1 LGALPQDTWNPEQYE
16 RFRSERSQPFF
27 DVLSL
32 VRARP
37 GLRVV
42 DLGCGTGELTRRLH
56 EHLYARETLGVDNSD
71 AMLAKAQAHAGG
83 GLSFE
88 KRDIAGFAEAPGGP
102 WDLVF
107 SNAALHWISGHDE
120 LVAKLT
126 RALAP
131 GGQIAIQ
138 VPAAHD
144 HPSHVAAAEV
154 AREEPFAKALG
165 GYVRYAPV
173 LPPEQYAHL
182 LDALGYREQHVRLQ
196 VYPHRL
202 ESREQVVEWMKG
214 SLLTDYEKRLSP
226 ELFARFLSRY
236 REILMPRLPDT
247 RPHFF
252 PFKRVLF
259 WAAR

>member
-1 LGALPQDTWNPEQYE
+1 LGALSSDAWKPSQYD
-16 RFRSERSQPFF
+16 RFRDERSLPFF
-27 DVLSL
+27 DLLAL
-32 VRARP
+32 VRGRP

-56 EHLYARETLGVDNSD
+56 EHLYARETLGVDSSD
-71 AMLAKAQAHAGG
+71 AMLAEARTRAGG

-88 KRDIAGFAEAPGGP
+88 RRSIEAFAEDPGDP

-107 SNAALHWISGHDE
+107 SNAALHWVPGHDE
-120 LVAKLT
+120 LVARLS

-131 GGQIAIQ
+131 GGQLAVQ

-144 HPSHVAAAEV
+144 HPSQLAAADV
-154 AREEPFAKALG
+154 AREEPFARALQ

-173 LPPEQYAHL
+173 LLPDQYAHL
-182 LDALGYREQHVRLQ
+182 LDALGFREQQVRLH
-196 VYPHRL
+196 VYGHHL
-202 ESREQVVEWMKG
+202 ESRDQVVEWMKG
-214 SLLTDYEKRLSP
+214 SLLTDYEKRLP
-226 ELFARFLSRY
+226 ADLFARFLARY
-236 REILMPRLPDT
+236 REVLMPRLPDT

-252 PFKRVLF
+252 PFKRILF

>member
-1 LGALPQDTWNPEQYE
+1 MGALPDDSWDPAQYE
-16 RFRSERSQPFF
+16 RFRDERSLPFF
-27 DVLSL
+27 DLLAL
-32 VRARP
+32 VRGRP

-56 EHLYARETLGVDNSD
+56 EHLYARETLGIDSSD

-88 KRDIAGFAEAPGGP
+88 KRTIDAFADAPGDP
-102 WDLVF
+102 WDVVF
-107 SNAALHWISGHDE
+107 SNAALHWVSGHDE

-144 HPSHVAAAEV
+144 HPSHLAAAEV
-154 AREEPFAKALG
+154 AREEPFAKALR

-173 LPPEQYAHL
+173 LLPEQYAHL
-182 LDALGYREQHVRLQ
+182 LDALGYREQQVRLQ
-196 VYPHRL
+196 VYGHHL
-202 ESREQVVEWMKG
+202 ESRDQVVEWMKG
-214 SLLTDYEKRLSP
+214 SLLTGYEKRLSP
-226 ELFARFLSRY
+226 ELFARFLDRY
-236 REILMPRLPDT
+236 REVLMPRLPDT

-252 PFKRVLF
+252 PFKRILF
-259 WAAR
+259 WAAL

>member
-1 LGALPQDTWNPEQYE
+1 LPDDTWDPSQYE
-16 RFRSERSQPFF
+16 RFRDERSLPFF
-27 DVLSL
+27 DLLAL
-32 VRARP
+32 VRGRP

-56 EHLYARETLGVDNSD
+56 EHLYARETLGIDSSD

-88 KRDIAGFAEAPGGP
+88 KRSIDAFADAPGDP
-102 WDLVF
+102 WDVVF
-107 SNAALHWISGHDE
+107 SNAALHWVSAHDE

-144 HPSHVAAAEV
+144 HPSHIAAAEV
-154 AREEPFAKALG
+154 AREEPFAKALR

-173 LPPEQYAHL
+173 LLPEQYAHL
-182 LDALGYREQHVRLQ
+182 LDALGYREQQVRLQ
-196 VYPHRL
+196 VYGHRL
-202 ESREQVVEWMKG
+202 ESRDQVVEWMKG
-214 SLLTDYEKRLSP
+214 SLLTGYEKRLSP
-226 ELFARFLSRY
+226 ELFARFLARY
-236 REILMPRLPDT
+236 CEVLMPRLPDT

-252 PFKRVLF
+252 PFKRILF
-259 WAAR
+259 WAVL